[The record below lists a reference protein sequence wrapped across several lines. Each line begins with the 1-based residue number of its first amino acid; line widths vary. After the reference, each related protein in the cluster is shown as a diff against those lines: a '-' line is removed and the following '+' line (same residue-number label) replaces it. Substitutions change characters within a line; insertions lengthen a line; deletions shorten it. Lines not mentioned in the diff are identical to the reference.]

1 MKKIIAIIVVG
12 IFVLSG
18 LGAVAMS
25 SDDVKPVL
33 ETTNNQ
39 IEMNSVSLKDYT
51 HANIDNTRATHTVL
65 GEYGTA
71 TWCGYC
77 KYAHG
82 ALKALYKGEWHDFYY
97 VSLVD
102 DKNTHAA
109 DRIDDLGLTGFP
121 TVFWDGGYDTDVGS
135 GSIPGAMATYNTS
148 INNCGTRTVAD
159 IDVIISVSWIG
170 SATMS
175 ITVTVEN
182 NEGSQYNGYLRCYVT
197 EIASSFG
204 WTDTAGYLYTFPFLD
219 YAFDQGI
226 TVNAGSSWSDTVTWD
241 GASHNNGMGT
251 NYGSITKDNTFIIAS
266 VFATSGG
273 YVDETAG
280 KRVGSNRAPN
290 TPNSPNPSNGA
301 TNINLNPTLSWI
313 GGDPDWFDDIYY
325 DVYFEEG
332 DSTPDVLVSNN
343 QPGTSYDPETLDFDS
358 TYYWKIVS
366 QDEHGLTTNGP
377 VWQFTT
383 RGNDA
388 PLIPSNPDPADGE
401 TDVNV
406 NANLEWSGGDPDG
419 DSVVYDVFFEAGN
432 PDPSVLVS
440 DDQSSTTYDPGIM
453 DALTTYYWKIVSED
467 EFGEVTTGPI
477 WSFTTTAGNN
487 PPETPT
493 IDGPTSGNA
502 GTSYDYDFCTTD
514 PDGDEVYYCVN
525 WDDGTGEVCLGPYP
539 SGVCITESHTWDEEG
554 TYIVE
559 VKARDIHDAESD
571 WASLEVV
578 MPVNQNT
585 NYSPFLLLLQKIIQR
600 FPILE
605 QLLTAI

>member
-1 MKKIIAIIVVG
+1 MKKIIPILLIG
-12 IFVLSG
+12 MLILSG
-18 LGAVAMS
+18 LGAVAIS

-33 ETTNNQ
+33 ETTNNE
-39 IEMNSVSLKDYT
+39 IEMNGVPPTDYT
-51 HANIDNTRATHTVL
+51 DTNFDNTRATHTVL
-65 GEYGTA
+65 GEYQTA

-109 DRIDDLGLTGFP
+109 DRIDELGATGFP
-121 TVFWDGGYDTDVGS
+121 TVWWDGGYDVDIGS

-148 INNCGTRTVAD
+148 INSCGTRTVAD
-159 IDVIISVSWIG
+159 IDVTISVSWIG

-204 WTDTAGYLYTFPFLD
+204 WTDTGGHLYTFPFLD

-226 TVNAGSSWSDTVTWD
+226 TVNAGGSWSDTVTWD
-241 GASHNNGMGT
+241 GALHNNGMGT
-251 NYGSITKDNTFIIAS
+251 NYGSITEDNTFIIAS

-273 YVDETAG
+273 FVDETAG

-290 TPNSPNPSNGA
+290 TPSSPNPSNGA

-332 DSTPDVLVSNN
+332 DSSPDVLVSNN
-343 QPGTSYDPETLDFDS
+343 QPGTSYDPGTLDFDG

-377 VWQFTT
+377 VWEFTT

-477 WSFTTTAGNN
+477 WSFTTTSGNN
-487 PPETPT
+487 PPETPD
-493 IDGPTSGNA
+493 IDGPTNGKA
-502 GTSYDYDFCTTD
+502 GTSYDYDFTATD
-514 PDGDEVYYCVN
+514 PDGDDVKYYID
-525 WDDGTGEVCLGPYP
+525 WGDGDTEWTGFSA
-539 SGVCITESHTWDEEG
+539 SGTPVIVSHTWDEED
-554 TYIVE
+554 TYTITA
-559 VKARDIHDAESD
+559 KAQDEHGLESD
-571 WASLEVV
+571 WATLEVE
-578 MPVNQNT
+578 MPVNQQVIN
-585 NYSPFLLLLQKIIQR
+585 PLLQMILER
-600 FPILE
+600 FPNAFPILRT
-605 QLLTAI
+605 LLRL